1 MFVLL
6 VLFVL
11 GLSASAYM
19 NVNEALA
26 VTISPESIA
35 LQEELAKSLN
45 HTSIPGY
52 VLEYGRS
59 LTDLVFS
66 KLT

>member
-1 MFVLL
+1 MFVVL

-35 LQEELAKSLN
+35 LQAELAKSLN

-52 VLEYGRS
+52 VLEYGGS
-59 LTDLVFS
+59 LTDPVFS

>member
-1 MFVLL
+1 MFVVL

-26 VTISPESIA
+26 VTISPESVA

-52 VLEYGRS
+52 VLEYGEYPTV
-59 LTDLVFS
+59 LAIS